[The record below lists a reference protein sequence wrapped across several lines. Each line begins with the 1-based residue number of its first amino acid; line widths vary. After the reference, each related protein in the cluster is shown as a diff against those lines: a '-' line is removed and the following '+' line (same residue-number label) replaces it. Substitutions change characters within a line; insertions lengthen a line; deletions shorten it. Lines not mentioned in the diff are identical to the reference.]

1 MSFDDRLRHTL
12 VVKRMVASAGTAAE
26 TAGGASTTITADT
39 AVGAMSLPVA
49 SAAGIADGNW
59 LRVGDTGETEIRRVA
74 VGGVVGLVVTLT
86 APLTAAH
93 DSGDQVREVDDAG
106 TATLDDYGQPVTVET
121 TIATVPGLI
130 QPRRAREVALAS
142 QAGAVIGE
150 HVGYCRAIAG
160 LDTDCWLEV
169 GGVRYDLLSMPDA
182 GGVGH
187 HLELD
192 LRRVD

>member
-1 MSFDDRLRHTL
+1 MSFDDRLVHTL

-150 HVGYCRAIAG
+150 HVGYCRALAG
-160 LDTDCWLEV
+160 LDTDCWLELD
-169 GGVRYDLLSMPDA
+169 GERYDVLGIADA
-182 GGVGH
+182 AGLGH
-187 HLELD
+187 HLELN

>member
-1 MSFDDRLRHTL
+1 MSFDDRLRHQL
-12 VVKRMVASAGTAAE
+12 VVKRMVA
-26 TAGGASTTITADT
+26 
-39 AVGAMSLPVA
+39 
-49 SAAGIADGNW
+49 
-59 LRVGDTGETEIRRVA
+59 TG
-74 VGGVVGLVVTLT
+74 
-86 APLTAAH
+86 
-93 DSGDQVREVDDAG
+93 
-106 TATLDDYGQPVTVET
+106 TLDDYGQPVAVEA
-121 TIATVPGLI
+121 TIATVPGLV

-150 HVGYCRAIAG
+150 HVGYVRAIAG